1 MLRFTGETLTCAA
14 GVLDLS
20 QVRGA
25 VEVGEG
31 ELGQVFIL
39 SDGRRV
45 DVDGRLPAAV
55 AEVSSDSRPQS
66 VIYGNEWI
74 NQWMNQWINAND
86 VIWKWLGRVTHCR
99 SPDGNTTLSE

>member
-1 MLRFTGETLTCAA
+1 MLKKTEWSTRNTFCWSQCSDSRGETLTCAA

-31 ELGQVFIL
+31 ERGQVFIL

-55 AEVSSDSRPQS
+55 AEVSSDSRPLS
-66 VIYGNEWI
+66 VIYGNESIDESI
-74 NQWMNQWINAND
+74 NESMP
-86 VIWKWLGRVTHCR
+86 TM
-99 SPDGNTTLSE
+99 